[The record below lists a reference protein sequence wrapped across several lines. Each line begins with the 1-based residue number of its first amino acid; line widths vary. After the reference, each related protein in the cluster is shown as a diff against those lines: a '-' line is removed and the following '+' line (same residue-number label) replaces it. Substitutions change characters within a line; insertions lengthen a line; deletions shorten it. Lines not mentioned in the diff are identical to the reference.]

1 MCGPAFRHSGT
12 LASSKLGK
20 QSGDGA
26 PVDSVNLQP
35 VEPLGVVQK
44 VALDLDIGAGL
55 EGGFLVLQERP
66 HNGTE
71 GFDGPTTAFDLLAS
85 GVLAEP
91 HARVEF
97 GRALAGILC
106 GDCRRRAKRNA
117 ALLGALP
124 RLENPSRRATGPET
138 QTPTGNG
145 VVEFDS
151 FALAVRHR
159 DFRDI
164 DLGQFHAN
172 PLSPG
177 CGACSL
183 LPHSVRAAGRTWSP
197 GNLGSTWEDRKSLR
211 NACNSQKTRLNPQNR
226 GSMMEQKSAPCC
238 SAFYSWAM
246 RQGLADAN
254 PVVGTGRAVA
264 NSSRDR
270 VLTDDELRSI
280 WVALGND
287 HYGDVVK
294 LLALT
299 GQRRDEIG
307 SLRWQEFDFH
317 KAVISLPAERT
328 KNGKPHDI
336 PLSPTALTII
346 KNQPRLAGREYVF
359 GIGANGYS
367 GWSKSKEM
375 LDQRIADNG
384 PSLPA
389 WRLHD
394 LRRSVSTRMHDD
406 LGIPPHIVE
415 AVLNHI
421 SGHRAG
427 VAGTYN
433 RAVYAKEKTI
443 ALARWA
449 EHLLAIVGGE
459 RTKVVAISKG
469 KTRR

>member
-1 MCGPAFRHSGT
+1 M
-12 LASSKLGK
+12 KLTKINIAKVTVPHGK
-20 QSGDGA
+20 SETIEFDDTVPGWGLRLRAGGSATWIFQYRQGA
-26 PVDSVNLQP
+26 KQRRIS
-35 VEPLGVVQK
+35 LGSAAAITAQN
-44 VALDLDIGAGL
+44 AR
-55 EGGFLVLQERP
+55 ERA
-66 HNGTE
+66 TE
-71 GFDGPTTAFDLLAS
+71 L
-85 GVLAEP
+85 
-91 HARVEF
+91 HARVRLGEDPAGQKIESRSRAVETF
-97 GRALAGILC
+97 GSVVRPFLEHKKAALKPRTYVEVERHLL
-106 GDCRRRAKRNA
+106 DNAKRLHGLQIDAIDRRTVA
-117 ALLGALP
+117 ALLTEL
-124 RLENPSRRATGPET
+124 ATGKSAT
-138 QTPTGNG
+138 
-145 VVEFDS
+145 V
-151 FALAVRHR
+151 
-159 DFRDI
+159 
-164 DLGQFHAN
+164 AN
-172 PLSPG
+172 
-177 CGACSL
+177 
-183 LPHSVRAAGRTWSP
+183 HVRA
-197 GNLGSTWEDRKSLR
+197 SL
-211 NACNSQKTRLNPQNR
+211 
-226 GSMMEQKSAPCC
+226 

-280 WVALGND
+280 WAALGND

-384 PSLPA
+384 TSLPA

-433 RAVYAKEKTI
+433 RAVYVKEKTI

-459 RTKVVAISKG
+459 RSKVVAISKG